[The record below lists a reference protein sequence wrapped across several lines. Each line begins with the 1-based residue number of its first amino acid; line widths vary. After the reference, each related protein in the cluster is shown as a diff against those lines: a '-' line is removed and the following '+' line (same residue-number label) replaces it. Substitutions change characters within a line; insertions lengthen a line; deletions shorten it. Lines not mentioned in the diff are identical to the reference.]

1 MNSYG
6 DGNTYRGM
14 VCKDSE
20 TQTLKAEAIRA
31 ETIDVDKDTLL
42 NVTCWDW
49 GRKIATLAG
58 NMKQSN
64 GGTKQHG
71 GNGQPRKQGGRKPA
85 YTS

>member
-14 VCKDSE
+14 ACKDSE

-49 GRKIATLAG
+49 ESLKSKPDSVDWIPALRALEKLEKIVNEKFYG
-58 NMKQSN
+58 VK
-64 GGTKQHG
+64 
-71 GNGQPRKQGGRKPA
+71 
-85 YTS
+85 YE